1 MRFDVTLPA
10 DHFDLELCV
19 SSGQV
24 FRWAR
29 HPAGGWLGVDGD
41 RWYRV
46 AGFDRNPEPR
56 SEDGAES
63 GDTTYRPASTL
74 THATGMNRDRGRDA
88 LAYVAEARK
97 AYAGTSTYHV
107 ETNGSEADFRDL
119 FRLDWDAS
127 EVRAEILRR
136 GPEVE
141 PYLGSLEGLRLMR
154 PSDPVETFFSF
165 LCTPNN
171 NLPRIVT
178 MVAALADY
186 GPRLDTVDGVKVR
199 RFPEAE
205 AVAAIP
211 ESDLR
216 TRKFGYRAATIPNAA
231 RELVARGGRNYLNH
245 LKRVPYEEAHAALVS
260 FHGIGPKLADCIAL
274 FALHHTCAVPVDTH
288 LWHAATRLYFP
299 DWEKAAITDLKY
311 KAVSAHVRGRFGDLT
326 GWAHQHLFFDSVLN
340 WRSRLK

>member
-10 DHFDLELCV
+10 DHFDLELCAT
-19 SSGQV
+19 SGQV

-29 HPAGGWLGVDGD
+29 HPEGRWLGVDGD

-46 AGFDRNPEPR
+46 HDAP
-56 SEDGAES
+56 ES
-63 GDTTYRPASTL
+63 GTVGNLQR
-74 THATGMNRDRGRDA
+74 ATGMNRDARRDA
-88 LAYVAEARK
+88 LAYVAEGRRPYGAPEVTHR
-97 AYAGTSTYHV
+97 V
-107 ETNGSEADFRDL
+107 ETNGTREAFERL
-119 FRLDWDAS
+119 FRLDWDMDL
-127 EVRAEILRR
+127 VRAEVLRR

-178 MVAALADY
+178 MVDALSRY
-186 GPRLDTVDGVKVR
+186 GPLLHGTDLR

-205 AVAAIP
+205 VVAAIP
-211 ESDLR
+211 ESELR
-216 TRKFGYRAATIPNAA
+216 ERKFGYRAATIPRAA
-231 RELVARGGRNYLNH
+231 QELVRRGGRDYLEG
-245 LKRVPYEEAHAALVS
+245 LKTLPYEEAHAALVT

-299 DWEKAAITDLKY
+299 EWTDAAITDLKY
-311 KAVSAHVRGRFGDLT
+311 KTVSAHVRARFGDLT

>member
-10 DHFDLELCV
+10 DHFDLELCA

-46 AGFDRNPEPR
+46 HDEAR
-56 SEDGAES
+56 SEGE
-63 GDTTYRPASTL
+63 YRPSSTL

-88 LAYVAEARK
+88 LAYVAEPRR
-97 AYAGTSTYHV
+97 AYSPEITHHV
-107 ETNGSEADFRDL
+107 ETNGSREDFARL
-119 FRLDWDAS
+119 FRLDWNADA
-127 EVRAEILRR
+127 VRAEILRR

-178 MVAALADY
+178 MVAALAGY
-186 GPRLDTVDGVKVR
+186 GPVLDTVDGVELR
-199 RFPEAE
+199 RFPEVE
-205 AVAAIP
+205 AVAAIG
-211 ESDLR
+211 EADLR
-216 TRKFGYRAATIPNAA
+216 ARKFGYRAATIPNAA
-231 RELVARGGRNYLNH
+231 RELVARGGRAYLEG
-245 LKRVPYEEAHAALVS
+245 LKTVPYEEAHAALVS

-299 DWEKAAITDLKY
+299 DWERAAITDLKY
-311 KAVSAHVRGRFGDLT
+311 KTVSAHVRGRFGDLT

>member
-1 MRFDVTLPA
+1 VRFTVTQPTH
-10 DHFDLELCV
+10 HFDLELCV

-29 HPAGGWLGVDGD
+29 HPGGGWLGIDGD
-41 RWYRV
+41 QWYRV
-46 AGFDRNPEPR
+46 SDQVPQ
-56 SEDGAES
+56 GA
-63 GDTTYRPASTL
+63 DYRPSSAL
-74 THATGMNRDRGRDA
+74 VHATGMNRDAKRDA
-88 LAYVAEARK
+88 LAYVAEPRRT
-97 AYAGTSTYHV
+97 YDDVTYHV
-107 ETNGSEADFRDL
+107 EANGTEADFRNL
-119 FRLDWDAS
+119 FRLDWNAD

-178 MVAALADY
+178 MVAALAKY
-186 GPRLDTVDGVKVR
+186 GPVLDTVEGVELR
-199 RFPEAE
+199 RFPEVDE
-205 AVAAIP
+205 VAAIP
-211 ESDLR
+211 EAELR
-216 TRKFGYRAATIPNAA
+216 ERKFGYRAATIPRAA
-231 RELVARGGRNYLNH
+231 QELARRGGRDYLES
-245 LKRVPYEEAHAALVS
+245 LKRAPYEEAHAELVS

-274 FALHHTCAVPVDTH
+274 FALHHTCSVPVDTH

-299 DWEKAAITDLKY
+299 EWEKAAITDLKY
-311 KAVSAHVRGRFGDLT
+311 KAVSAHVRSRFGDLT

>member
-1 MRFDVTLPA
+1 MRFEVSLPA
-10 DHFDLELCV
+10 DHFSLELCV

-29 HPAGGWLGVDGD
+29 HPSGGWLGVDGD
-41 RWYRV
+41 HWYRV
-46 AGFDRNPEPR
+46 FDSGSEEAGDH
-56 SEDGAES
+56 
-63 GDTTYRPASTL
+63 RPSSTL

-88 LAYVAEARK
+88 LVYVAEAKRSYDL
-97 AYAGTSTYHV
+97 ATYRV
-107 ETNGSEADFRDL
+107 ETNASEVDFRSL
-119 FRLDWDAS
+119 FRLDWDAN

-141 PYLGSLEGLRLMR
+141 PYLGALEGLRLMR

-178 MVAALADY
+178 MVAGLAAY
-186 GPRLDTVDGVKVR
+186 GPVLATVEGVELR

-211 ESDLR
+211 EADLR
-216 TRKFGYRAATIPNAA
+216 ERKFGYRAATIPNAA
-231 RELVARGGRNYLNH
+231 RELVARGGRAYLEH
-245 LKRVPYEEAHAALVS
+245 LKTVPYEEAHEALVS
-260 FHGIGPKLADCIAL
+260 FKGIGPKLADCIAL

-299 DWEKAAITDLKY
+299 QWQEAAITDLKY
-311 KAVSAHVRGRFGDLT
+311 KTVSAHVRERFGDLT

>member
-1 MRFDVTLPA
+1 MRFDVALPA

-29 HPAGGWLGVDGD
+29 HAEGGWLGVDGD

-46 AGFDRNPEPR
+46 HDAP
-56 SEDGAES
+56 
-63 GDTTYRPASTL
+63 TTEASTTL
-74 THATGMNRDRGRDA
+74 VRATGMNRDTRRDA
-88 LAYVAEARK
+88 LAYVAEPRR
-97 AYAGTSTYHV
+97 AYGATVHRV
-107 ETNGSEADFRDL
+107 ETNGTQEDFERL
-119 FRLDWDAS
+119 FRLDWDMDAI
-127 EVRAEILRR
+127 RAEVLRR

-171 NLPRIVT
+171 NIPRIVT
-178 MVAALADY
+178 MVASLARY
-186 GPRLDTVDGVKVR
+186 GPTLETVDGVDLH
-199 RFPEAE
+199 RFPEVE
-205 AVAAIP
+205 TVADIP
-211 ESDLR
+211 EAELR
-216 TRKFGYRAATIPNAA
+216 ERKFGYRAATIPRAA
-231 RELVARGGRNYLNH
+231 KELVARGGRPYLEH
-245 LKRVPYEEAHAALVS
+245 LQEVSYEEAHAALVS
-260 FHGIGPKLADCIAL
+260 FYGIGPKLADCIAL

-299 DWEKAAITDLKY
+299 DWERAAITDLKY
-311 KAVSAHVRGRFGDLT
+311 KAVSAHVRERFGDLT